1 MKKLGYSLFAALCLS
16 SATLSSTVK
25 AETVDYQYLTV
36 AGYLNFYLLNL
47 NACEDYHPEIR
58 QQAYDAEKQLYP
70 WLTKLEQKLKGA
82 DADNK
87 TLSDVV
93 QKRREALNL
102 QISEG
107 DFTLDHCKAIVK
119 LLTGDGLDQTLLK
132 SLN

>member
-1 MKKLGYSLFAALCLS
+1 MKKLGYSLFAALSLH
-16 SATLSSTVK
+16 ALTLSSTVK
-25 AETVDYQYLTV
+25 AETIDYQYLTV
-36 AGYLNFYLLNL
+36 AGYLNFYLLNI
-47 NACEDYHPEIR
+47 NACQDYHPEIR

-70 WLTKLEQKLKGA
+70 WLSKLEQKLKGA

-87 TLSDVV
+87 TLSEVV

-107 DFTLDHCKAIVK
+107 DFTLDHCKAVVT
-119 LLTGDGLDQTLLK
+119 LLTKDGLDQTLLK

>member
-70 WLTKLEQKLKGA
+70 WLAKLDQKLKGA

-107 DFTLDHCKAIVK
+107 DFTLDHCSRYPWYFSQSGRWWCQA
-119 LLTGDGLDQTLLK
+119 
-132 SLN
+132 

>member
-1 MKKLGYSLFAALCLS
+1 MKKLGHSLFAALLVSSVAVS
-16 SATLSSTVK
+16 SAVK
-25 AETVDYQYLTV
+25 AETQDYQYLTV
-36 AGYLNFYLLNL
+36 AGYLNFYLLNI
-47 NACEDYHPEIR
+47 NACEDFHPEVR

-82 DADNK
+82 EADNK
-87 TLSDVV
+87 LLAGVV

-102 QISEG
+102 QIAEG

-119 LLTGDGLDQTLLK
+119 LLTADGLDQTLLK

>member
-1 MKKLGYSLFAALCLS
+1 MHLMKMIL
-16 SATLSSTVK
+16 
-25 AETVDYQYLTV
+25 
-36 AGYLNFYLLNL
+36 
-47 NACEDYHPEIR
+47 
-58 QQAYDAEKQLYP
+58 KQ
-70 WLTKLEQKLKGA
+70 LEQKLKGA

-87 TLSDVV
+87 ILSDVV

-119 LLTGDGLDQTLLK
+119 LLTADGLDQAMLK

>member
-16 SATLSSTVK
+16 CAAFSSVVK
-25 AETVDYQYLTV
+25 AETVNYQYLTV
-36 AGYLNFYLLNL
+36 AGYLNFYLLNI
-47 NACEDYHPEIR
+47 NACQDYHPEVR

-82 DADNK
+82 DANNK
-87 TLSDVV
+87 ILSDIV

-119 LLTGDGLDQTLLK
+119 LLSADGLDQALLK
-132 SLN
+132 NLD